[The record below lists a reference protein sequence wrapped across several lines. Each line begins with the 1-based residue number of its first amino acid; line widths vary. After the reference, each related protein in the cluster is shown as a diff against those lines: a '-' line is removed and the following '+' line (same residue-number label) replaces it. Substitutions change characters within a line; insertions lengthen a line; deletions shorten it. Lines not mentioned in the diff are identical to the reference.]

1 MEIIE
6 FPIKGLKLIKLKT
19 FHDERGFFTERFNL
33 TKFKEL
39 GLPTNFV
46 QDNFSR
52 SKYGVLRGL
61 HYQTDPAQGKL
72 VTCLSGEIFDVA
84 VDIRK
89 DSPTYGQHVS
99 VTLKGDDPSWFW
111 IPAGFAHGF
120 CVTSKEGADTMY
132 KVDSFWNPKSEK
144 CILSTSPSLNINWP
158 IKEFILAPKDMMG
171 DHLADISTSDENNG

>member
-6 FPIKGLKLIKLKT
+6 FPIKGLKLIKLKA
-19 FHDERGFFTERFNL
+19 FHDDRGFFTERFNL
-33 TKFKEL
+33 EKFKEL
-39 GLPTNFV
+39 GLPAEFV

-72 VTCLSGEIFDVA
+72 VTCLNGEIFDVA

-99 VTLKGDDPSWFW
+99 VTLRGDEPSWFW

-120 CVTSKEGADTMY
+120 CVTSKEGADVLY
-132 KVDSFWNPKSEK
+132 KVDAEYNPKTERS
-144 CILSTSPSLNINWP
+144 LYWNSPPLRINWP
-158 IKEFILAPKDMMG
+158 SIEYTLSPKD
-171 DHLADISTSDENNG
+171 SSCEKFT